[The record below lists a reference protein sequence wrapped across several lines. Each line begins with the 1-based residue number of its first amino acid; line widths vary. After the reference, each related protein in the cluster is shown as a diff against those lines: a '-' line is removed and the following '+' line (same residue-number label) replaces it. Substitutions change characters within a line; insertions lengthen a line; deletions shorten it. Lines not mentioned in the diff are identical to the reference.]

1 MSMQNRYSI
10 EIKNLKKSYDN
21 GRSFAVNDISF
32 NVEKGSLFAFLGMN
46 GAGKSTTI
54 NIICSILE
62 KDDGKIYINGH
73 DLDNHSEKIKK
84 EIGVVYQNSVL
95 DEFLTVK
102 ENLKIRLNFYGL
114 TKEEK
119 NKNFKEIVE
128 LLDIDTLLNKNI
140 KDLSGGQKRRID
152 IARAMIHKPKLL
164 ILDEP
169 TTGLDPKARIIVW
182 DLIEKIR
189 KETNMTVLLTTHYL
203 EEAEK
208 ASMVVIM
215 NKGKII
221 ASGSPNE
228 LKNKF
233 AKDYIYT
240 YVDFNEKFSKKL
252 AELNYFSQYLEDK
265 HAYKIEISNFEDAKK
280 LFKNFPE
287 MFVDV
292 EIIKGTMNDVFLNV
306 ISERN
311 N

>member
-1 MSMQNRYSI
+1 
-10 EIKNLKKSYDN
+10 
-21 GRSFAVNDISF
+21 
-32 NVEKGSLFAFLGMN
+32 
-46 GAGKSTTI
+46 
-54 NIICSILE
+54 
-62 KDDGKIYINGH
+62 
-73 DLDNHSEKIKK
+73 
-84 EIGVVYQNSVL
+84 
-95 DEFLTVK
+95 
-102 ENLKIRLNFYGL
+102 
-114 TKEEK
+114 
-119 NKNFKEIVE
+119 
-128 LLDIDTLLNKNI
+128 
-140 KDLSGGQKRRID
+140 
-152 IARAMIHKPKLL
+152 MIHKPKLL

-203 EEAEK
+203 EEAK
-208 ASMVVIM
+208 KTSQVIIM
-215 NKGKII
+215 NKGIII

-240 YVDFNEKFSKKL
+240 YVDFNEEFSKNL
-252 AELNYFSQYLEDK
+252 AELNYFSQYFEDK
-265 HAYKIEISNFEDAKK
+265 HAYKIEISNFEDAQK

>member
-1 MSMQNRYSI
+1 MQNRYSI

-32 NVEKGSLFAFLGMN
+32 NVEKGGLFAFLGMN

-62 KDDGKIYINGH
+62 KDDGKIYINGQ

-240 YVDFNEKFSKKL
+240 YVDFNEEFSKNL

-265 HAYKIEISNFEDAKK
+265 HAYKIEISYFEDAQK

>member
-1 MSMQNRYSI
+1 MRMQNRYSI

-62 KDDGKIYINGH
+62 KDDGKIYINGE

-169 TTGLDPKARIIVW
+169 TTGLDPKARIIVR

-240 YVDFNEKFSKKL
+240 YVDFNEEFSKKL

-265 HAYKIEISNFEDAKK
+265 HAYKIEISDFEDAQK

-292 EIIKGTMNDVFLNV
+292 EIIKGTMNDVFLSV